1 MKKIKKLTLLG
12 LFISVALVVSFI
24 ETLIPPIIPVPGIKI
39 GLANIITVL
48 VLYKFGLK
56 SAITVSIL
64 RVALANLLFGTVLTL
79 AYSFA
84 GALLSLTLM
93 YTFKRLGLFSTV
105 GVSIIG
111 GVSHNTAQIIV
122 ACILLQT
129 SQISYYLPI
138 LFISG
143 TVTGTVIGILGALL
157 IKRLNFKERF

>member
-84 GALLSLTLM
+84 GTLLSLTLM

>member
-1 MKKIKKLTLLG
+1 M
-12 LFISVALVVSFI
+12 
-24 ETLIPPIIPVPGIKI
+24 
-39 GLANIITVL
+39 
-48 VLYKFGLK
+48 LYKFGLK